1 MKGSD
6 DLFRLIHSLDKNEK
20 RYFKLSVAKYETA
33 ADSNYLR
40 LFDAVDN
47 LEEYDEEKL
56 KKKFRGQKLQKNFPS
71 EKNYL
76 YRLILRTLRTYSPE
90 ENVENRI
97 KDMIREAEFL
107 YRKALYD
114 QCHKVLAKAKDF
126 AIAHQKHLL
135 YAEIISM
142 EGQLMV
148 HTNDKNA
155 LENYLDTEIP
165 AAREMLEKAINL
177 FDYKSYH
184 LTSFSISRELG
195 DDARKQEVLS
205 KLEEMM
211 GSELLK
217 DEARALSFQA
227 KYFFYFMHLVH
238 SRINRNYD
246 LLLAYCVK
254 TVELH
259 ELYPEITQENPDQY
273 VSALS
278 NLSLAQLE
286 LNHFE
291 NCLATLDKMRLIKDN
306 SQSTRIKINSVYYP
320 RVIAVYL
327 YSGRFEMVDTLIE
340 EVIAFIRKHKEQFGR
355 MKIVSL
361 YWNIAYCYFGTN
373 NFKDA
378 LKWLNKIINDTDLE
392 KVRPDMNCF
401 SRIFSLVIHY
411 ELGNYDLIEH
421 LSRSTTRYLDKKGF
435 LFDLEKTTLKFL
447 NDLTGL
453 NKPKEKINEF
463 AKFRLAVE
471 ASMQEWPVREQFEY
485 FDFVSWCDSKIE
497 EKPFAELFKRNL
509 RERIPGPLK

>member
-40 LFDAVDN
+40 LFDAMDS

-76 YRLILRTLRTYSPE
+76 HRLILRTLRTYSPE

-97 KDMIREAEFL
+97 KDMLREAEFL

-114 QCHKVLAKAKDF
+114 QCHKILVKARDLALT
-126 AIAHQKHLL
+126 HQKHLL
-135 YAEIISM
+135 QAEIISM
-142 EGQLMV
+142 EGQLMILL
-148 HTNDKNA
+148 NDKE
-155 LENYLDTEIP
+155 LFDDYLMNRLP
-165 AAREMLEKAINL
+165 AAGEMLKKEINV
-177 FDYKSYH
+177 FDYKYYH
-184 LTSFSISRELG
+184 LKTFGITREFG
-195 DDARKQEVLS
+195 DDTRKMETLS

-211 GSELLK
+211 GSGLLK
-217 DEARALSFQA
+217 DEKHALSFQA
-227 KYFFYFMHLVH
+227 KHYFYFMHLVH
-238 SRINRNYD
+238 SRANRNYD
-246 LLLAYCVK
+246 NLLEHCMK
-254 TVELH
+254 DVELH
-259 ELYPEITQENPDQY
+259 ETHPEIAAENADQY

-291 NCLATLDKMRLIKDN
+291 DCLATLNKMRLIKDN
-306 SQSTRIKINSVYYP
+306 AQSTRIKINSVYYP
-320 RVIAVYL
+320 RVIAVFL
-327 YSGRFEMVDTLIE
+327 YSGRFEMVDTLIDE
-340 EVIAFIRKHKEQFGR
+340 ASAFIRKHKDQFGR

-361 YWNIAYCYFGTN
+361 YWNIAYCYFGMN
-373 NFKDA
+373 NFREA

-401 SRIFSLVIHY
+401 SRIFSLVVHY

-421 LSRSTTRYLDKKGF
+421 LSRSATRYLDKKGF

-447 NDLTGL
+447 NDLTSL
-453 NKPKEKINEF
+453 SNPKEKIREF
-463 AKFRLAVE
+463 KKFRLAVE
-471 ASMQEWPVREQFEY
+471 LAMKEWPVREQFEY
-485 FDFVSWCDSKIE
+485 FDFVSWCDSKTE
-497 EKPFAELFKRNL
+497 EKPFAELFRRNL
-509 RERIPGPLK
+509 RKRVIESGK